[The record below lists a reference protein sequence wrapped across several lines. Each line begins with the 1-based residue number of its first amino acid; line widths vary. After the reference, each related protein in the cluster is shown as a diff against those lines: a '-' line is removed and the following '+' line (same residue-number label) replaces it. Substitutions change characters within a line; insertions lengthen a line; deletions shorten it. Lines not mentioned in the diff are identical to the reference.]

1 MTQPAVGGPIEEVT
15 IDGRR
20 FPVAAD
26 AEAERDLGGFTNEV
40 SPNGDGSARLLKTRK
55 PWKLGGLTL
64 EMNSNRGDHE
74 YVQTK
79 ADSKEF
85 FPLTVTQCDGAVYAG
100 TGQITG
106 DIKAS
111 AMKATCGV
119 EFSGPKKL
127 EKQ

>member
-26 AEAERDLGGFTNEV
+26 SDAERDLGGFTNTV
-40 SPNGDGSARLLKTRK
+40 SPNGDGSGRLLKERK
-55 PWKLGGLTL
+55 TWKLGGLSL
-64 EMNSNRGDHE
+64 ECNSNRGDQE
-74 YVQTK
+74 FLQDK
-79 ADSKEF
+79 ADSKVF
-85 FPLTVTQCDGAVYAG
+85 FPITVTHCDGAVYAG
-100 TGQITG
+100 TGQLTG

-111 AMKATCGV
+111 GMKAVVPV

-127 EKQ
+127 VKQ